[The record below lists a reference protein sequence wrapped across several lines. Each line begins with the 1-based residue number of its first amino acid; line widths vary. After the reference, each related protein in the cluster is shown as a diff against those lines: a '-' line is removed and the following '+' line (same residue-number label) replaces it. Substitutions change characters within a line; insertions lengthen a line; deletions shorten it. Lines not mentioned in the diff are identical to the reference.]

1 MNFIELVKREQCQV
15 VFLYFIV
22 SKTVSSTEYFARKKS
37 VL

>member
-1 MNFIELVKREQCQV
+1 MNIIEYVL

-22 SKTVSSTEYFARKKS
+22 SKTVSATEYFARKKS